1 MLLPGG
7 EIFED
12 ASSEERRLD
21 ILLRWAVP
29 DEGVDARLLPRDLL
43 ELPDHL
49 LEFRRRGGTG
59 GRQGLAGE
67 FAQPVSE
74 GRQGRHRAPPP
85 VSGGYVHAAADA
97 LIDGGAS
104 RVREHVDRLTVQ
116 DRVQDSARAP
126 ALHW

>member
-29 DEGVDARLLPRDLL
+29 DEGDDPRLLPRDLL

-59 GRQGLAGE
+59 CRQSLTGE
-67 FAQPVSE
+67 FAHPVWD
-74 GRQGRHRAPPP
+74 GRQGRHRGHPL
-85 VSGGYVHAAADA
+85 VSGRHAGQAQDA
-97 LIDGGAS
+97 LIYAEAS
-104 RVREHVDRLTVQ
+104 LVRAHVDR
-116 DRVQDSARAP
+116 
-126 ALHW
+126 